1 MKTKIALLTLILM
14 MGLVVPSI
22 SAESIPSWIKNNAGW
37 WADGTIS
44 ENEFVSGIQFL
55 IKEGVII
62 VPPTVSSGEASDKIP
77 EWVKN
82 NAGWWADGTISDGEF
97 VSAIQYLMKVGIIA
111 VPQTTQM
118 PTASE
123 KKPSSDSELTSLQA
137 ELDKCSQI
145 KRAYERLDCEKA
157 AKLEIQIYEYQKI
170 STPHVIGPV
179 TFYYPGLGVEGNEFK
194 VTESGQAILSIR
206 MLAINTG
213 SNDNIAMMCTGPS
226 ICAYDV
232 TNGQKT
238 FKYSGMDF
246 TNGQLILKSGEAR
259 IFNMLFGPNIGYG
272 GTTFEYDSSKDYS
285 FRVSEPWGSGQ
296 IPLPLP

>member
-1 MKTKIALLTLILM
+1 MMVILASILLVGLIA
-14 MGLVVPSI
+14 PSI
-22 SAESIPSWIKNNAGW
+22 SAQTIPGWIKNNAGW

-44 ENEFVSGIQFL
+44 ENEFVMAIQFL
-55 IKEGVII
+55 IKEGILV
-62 VPPTVSSGEASDKIP
+62 VPATTISGETSDKIP

-82 NAGWWADGTISDGEF
+82 NAGWWAEGTISDNEF

-111 VPQTTQM
+111 VPQSAEIPMTQQ
-118 PTASE
+118 A
-123 KKPSSDSELTSLQA
+123 KPSTDSELDSIQA
-137 ELDKCSQI
+137 ELDKCSDI
-145 KRAYERLDCEKA
+145 KKAYDRLNCERD
-157 AKLEIQIYEYQKI
+157 AKLKIDVYEYKKI
-170 STPHVIGPV
+170 STPIPIGPV
-179 TFYYPGLGVEGNEFK
+179 TFYYPGLGTEGNEFS
-194 VTESGQAILSIR
+194 VSESGQAILSIR

-213 SNDNIAMMCTGPS
+213 SNDNITMMCTGPS
-226 ICAYDV
+226 ICGYDV

-246 TNGQLILKSGEAR
+246 TNGQIILKPGEGR

-272 GTTFEYDSSKDYS
+272 GTTFEYDATKEYS